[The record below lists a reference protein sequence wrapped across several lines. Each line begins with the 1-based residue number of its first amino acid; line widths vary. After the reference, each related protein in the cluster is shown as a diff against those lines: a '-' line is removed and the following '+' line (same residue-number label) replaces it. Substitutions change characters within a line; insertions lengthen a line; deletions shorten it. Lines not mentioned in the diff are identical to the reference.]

1 MRNDQL
7 NCLHNTMLSR
17 IPINEDLT
25 NFEKKK
31 NTSSLLSTI
40 ILFSLVSML
49 PDGLCISDIQWK
61 HLCIYTIY
69 NVSSLYSSNEI
80 EFTLFSRTEPEN
92 IKRIQRLVK
101 YFYTKEL
108 VLQMEINMIS
118 LCCPKQNMASL
129 LLEAGF

>member
-17 IPINEDLT
+17 IPINEVLT
-25 NFEKKK
+25 NFEKKP
-31 NTSSLLSTI
+31 TSSPLSTI
-40 ILFSLVSML
+40 ILFSLVSMP

-69 NVSSLYSSNEI
+69 NISSLYSSHEI

-92 IKRIQRLVK
+92 IQRK
-101 YFYTKEL
+101 NK
-108 VLQMEINMIS
+108 
-118 LCCPKQNMASL
+118 
-129 LLEAGF
+129 

>member
-31 NTSSLLSTI
+31 TLPHYYQLLYC
-40 ILFSLVSML
+40 LVWL
-49 PDGLCISDIQWK
+49 ACYNVPDGLCISDIQWK

-69 NVSSLYSSNEI
+69 NVSSLYSSHEI

-92 IKRIQRLVK
+92 IQRK
-101 YFYTKEL
+101 NK
-108 VLQMEINMIS
+108 
-118 LCCPKQNMASL
+118 
-129 LLEAGF
+129 

>member
-17 IPINEDLT
+17 IPINEVLT
-25 NFEKKK
+25 NFEEKKT
-31 NTSSLLSTI
+31 TSSLLSTI

-92 IKRIQRLVK
+92 IQRK
-101 YFYTKEL
+101 NK
-108 VLQMEINMIS
+108 
-118 LCCPKQNMASL
+118 
-129 LLEAGF
+129 